1 MLMFSRR
8 DLENMSRKL
17 LSQYLRRSQAQH
29 DRIDPEDFAKTMF
42 GIEYEFRK
50 LSTTGEVLGMTS
62 FDDFGVEVWDAE
74 GTPEWFCLDR
84 YTALIDLCLME
95 EGQEGRR
102 HFTMMHEAAHQ
113 ILRIFFPSEYGVQ
126 YRTMPV
132 RYYLATPM
140 RGRVTDWEEW
150 QANVLASSLLLP
162 RELILKHMD
171 RLGLK
176 PIRILNK
183 RYAIREYELF
193 SSMAETL
200 GVSRQALA
208 IRMKQLGLLERE
220 YLRNP
225 DDLLNVYMEDDEWKT
240 YLSPAPTQLL
250 Q

>member
-74 GTPEWFCLDR
+74 GSPEWFCLDR
-84 YTALIDLCLME
+84 YTALIDLCLKE
-95 EGQEGRR
+95 DGQEGRR

-132 RYYLATPM
+132 RYYLAAPM